1 MLKSTFLHLQ
11 GFGKK
16 TERNLWERGI
26 TSWDLYLET
35 MPRQRSLFQEIPEQ
49 KNILSDSIKAYK
61 EEDMAY
67 FAKSLPT
74 AEYFR
79 VLLDFPEE
87 VLFLDIETT
96 GLSVYYDILTIVGWS
111 IGKEYGVYING
122 GDQGPL
128 RKVLSQAKAI
138 VTFNGIMFDLK
149 FINKHFDS
157 PKIPE
162 LHLDLRFFTKR
173 VGLSGGQKSIEQEIG
188 FSRKTNIKGML
199 GEAAPI
205 LWHKYRR
212 GDQDAMK
219 RLIEYNHADI
229 EGMKFILDKAIQ
241 LRCKKEKYPES
252 ICVHPSFRKLKS
264 KIKIAR
270 RKSTIE
276 DPACISIPPFTGSN
290 KPLVTYNELNK
301 IHPLDNFCSV
311 GIDLVSSENR
321 ETGFCVLKGNLATTC
336 RVKTDDEMIRL
347 AIQAGADLVS
357 IDSPLSIPKGR
368 TSFFDDD
375 PKRDEFGITRECER
389 VLKRRGIS
397 SYPCLIPSMQKLTQ
411 RGMLLATK
419 FRKAG
424 IPVIES
430 YPGAAQDIISIPRK
444 QAGLDYLVE
453 GLKEFGLKGNFV
465 HTAVSHDELDAITS
479 AIVGHFFW
487 VGMYEGLGN
496 ADEEYLIIPDL
507 NADYK
512 TWLSRK
518 IVGISGQIAAGKTT
532 VSKFLQD
539 NGYVYSRYSQV
550 LRNLLQKD
558 DIEPTRSA
566 LQKIGLQINEERGT
580 QGQRWLGKKV
590 CELLGDAKCGVID
603 GMRFPEDHAL
613 MVETFGPS
621 FLHLHITS
629 FLTERKKRIKLRGQ
643 EDVAIDAAISN
654 RVEQEVD
661 KLEYFAEHTIVND
674 GTLDELHR
682 HQVLQRLLRKKCQ

>member
-1 MLKSTFLHLQ
+1 MLKSTFLHLR

-35 MPRQRSLFQEIPEQ
+35 LPRQLALFEEIQEH
-49 KNILSDSIKAYK
+49 KNILSDSIKAYE
-61 EEDMAY
+61 EEDIAY
-67 FAKSLPT
+67 FAKSLPS

-96 GLSVYYDILTIVGWS
+96 GLSLYYDIITIVGWS

-122 GDQGPL
+122 GDQEPL
-128 RKVLSQAKAI
+128 REVLSLAKAI

-173 VGLSGGQKSIEQEIG
+173 VGLTGGQKNIEQELG
-188 FSRKTNIKGML
+188 FSRKKDIKGML

-212 GDQDAMK
+212 GDQRAMK

-229 EGMKFILDKAIQ
+229 EGMKFILDQTIA
-241 LRCKKEKYPES
+241 LHCKKEMYPKS
-252 ICVHPSFRKLKS
+252 VCVQPSFRKLKS
-264 KIKIAR
+264 KIKFA
-270 RKSTIE
+270 KQKETTE

-290 KPLVTYNELNK
+290 KPLVTYKELNE
-301 IHPLDNFCSV
+301 IHPLENFCSI
-311 GIDLVSSENR
+311 GIDLVSSETR

-336 RVKTDDEMIRL
+336 RVKTDEEMIQL
-347 AIQAGADLVS
+347 AIEAGADLIS

-375 PKRDEFGITRECER
+375 PKRDEFGITRKCER
-389 VLKRRGIS
+389 ILKRRGIS

-411 RGMLLATK
+411 RGMLLAAK
-419 FRKAG
+419 FRKVG

-430 YPGAAQDIISIPRK
+430 YPGAAQDIMSIPRK
-444 QAGLDYLVE
+444 QAGLNYLVE
-453 GLKEFGLKGNFV
+453 GLKEFGLQGDFLSI
-465 HTAVSHDELDAITS
+465 AVSHDELDAITS

-496 ADEEYLIIPDL
+496 RDEEYLIIPDL

-512 TWLSRK
+512 KWLSRK

-532 VSKFLQD
+532 VSKLFQD
-539 NGYVYSRYSQV
+539 KGYVYSRYSQV
-550 LRNLLQKD
+550 LSGILQQEGVK
-558 DIEPTRSA
+558 PSRSA
-566 LQKIGLQINEERGT
+566 LQKIGLQINEEQGEK
-580 QGQRWLGKKV
+580 GQRWLGKKV
-590 CELLGDAKCGVID
+590 CELIGDAKCGVVD
-603 GMRFPEDHAL
+603 GLRFLEDYAL
-613 MVETFGPS
+613 MVETYGPS
-621 FLHLHITS
+621 FLHLHIS
-629 FLTERKKRIKLRGQ
+629 SSLSERKNRVRLRGQ
-643 EDVAIDAAISN
+643 EDLNIDAAIASN
-654 RVEQEVD
+654 VEQEIDQLESYAQD
-661 KLEYFAEHTIVND
+661 KIINE
-674 GTLDELHR
+674 GTLDELH
-682 HQVLQRLLRKKCQ
+682 HYPVLQKLLREKCQ